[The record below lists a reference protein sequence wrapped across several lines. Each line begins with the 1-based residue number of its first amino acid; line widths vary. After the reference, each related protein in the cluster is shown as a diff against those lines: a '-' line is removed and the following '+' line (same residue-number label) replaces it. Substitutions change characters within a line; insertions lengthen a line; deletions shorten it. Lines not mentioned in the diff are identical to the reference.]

1 MTATAS
7 ERLPPS
13 HACACNKSGHVE
25 TAIMTA
31 HVNATR
37 NGRTIQKLLSMSA
50 PSAMSWRV
58 VRTRSCG
65 RLGCMLCAVHRAMA
79 EWRLRTGV
87 RAANLAIRRQTSCP
101 PASVEAATDP
111 YLARAGF
118 GERQADVRRLY
129 DAVGSTPIW
138 VRDGRPTI

>member
-1 MTATAS
+1 
-7 ERLPPS
+7 
-13 HACACNKSGHVE
+13 
-25 TAIMTA
+25 
-31 HVNATR
+31 
-37 NGRTIQKLLSMSA
+37 
-50 PSAMSWRV
+50 
-58 VRTRSCG
+58 
-65 RLGCMLCAVHRAMA
+65 MLCAVHRAMA
-79 EWRLRTGV
+79 EWRPRTRV

-101 PASVEAATDP
+101 PASVDAATDP